1 MIFVKYRILYIE
13 MSSIYGNYKQS
24 SYQQNATFFRLS
36 QIAGNKLKHNNAD
49 IADLSDR
56 NRPTCL
62 AEKFSEL
69 YDNEWTDAYD
79 HVNKSCDQESTIA
92 HLVDLLQVT
101 LDQIKYTHEQ

>member
-1 MIFVKYRILYIE
+1 MLRIAIVIGL
-13 MSSIYGNYKQS
+13 MLIYY
-24 SYQQNATFFRLS
+24 FRLS

-79 HVNKSCDQESTIA
+79 HVTKSRDQESTIA
-92 HLVDLLQVT
+92 HLVDLLQVIQPT
-101 LDQIKYTHEQ
+101 NPLGPAGRPTRRKGRKV